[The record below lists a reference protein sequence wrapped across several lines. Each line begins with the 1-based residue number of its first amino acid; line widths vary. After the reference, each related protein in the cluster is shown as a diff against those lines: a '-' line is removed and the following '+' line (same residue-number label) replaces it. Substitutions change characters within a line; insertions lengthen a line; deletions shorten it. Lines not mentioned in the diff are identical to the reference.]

1 MKKSKTLLL
10 ASVAALTFGLVSC
23 DPLLAETNNSS
34 TPVVEITD
42 KNYFRNNLQQ
52 IYDEYRESSS
62 TVSQIFD
69 NLMNALA
76 EVEIKADNFVTE
88 EKITALC
95 HEAMVKKVKG
105 STTYSRNSLF
115 QEEKFVKELKSSG
128 YDIVPLKDASG
139 NDLSYNNDYA
149 IPANEDDYEVLFTSI
164 FHYDY
169 STYIKEEVRPEIVR
183 KLLTSKYLCQNSISS
198 LSRAAAREVQWV
210 KLANLTGHDGD
221 VNKLIQAWLKDKLAN
236 SPTSIDLDEL
246 QEIYKGTQ
254 SYAGYTGATLKTI
267 VEEDLAKIGYT
278 VTGDTVVGNLLTAEK
293 TDSDLES
300 EYTGSNSYP
309 VSWGYTL
316 KSRELA
322 ANDFTGQDLYTKSTG
337 ISDLPSAITTRLFSS
352 SIASY
357 LTDST
362 NSSGSAVLQFLKPS
376 TTLNGSEFGQYYHY
390 DSSNDAYYIVI
401 VKDYYNSTKVNKLI
415 TDNTAEDGTITY
427 TEDLIDIAYDLSSSS
442 TNESQAILHYLEEY
456 DIETNIHDEYFYD
469 YIYSNY
475 GSLFD

>member
-1 MKKSKTLLL
+1 MKKSKTLLI

-34 TPVVEITD
+34 TPVVEISD
-42 KNYFRNNLQQ
+42 KTYFRNNLQQ

-62 TVSQIFD
+62 TVSEIFS
-69 NLMNALA
+69 NLMTALA
-76 EVEIKADNFVTE
+76 EVEIKADNFVSE

-95 HEAMVKKVKG
+95 HEAMVQKVKG
-105 STTYSRNSLF
+105 SSTYAKNSLF
-115 QEEKFVKELKSSG
+115 QEEKFAKEIMASG
-128 YDIVPLKDASG
+128 YSITPLKDDSG
-139 NDLSYNNDYA
+139 NDLTFNNDYA
-149 IPANEDDYEVLFTSI
+149 IPANEDDYEVLFNLI

-169 STYIKEEVRPEIVR
+169 SSYIEKEVRPEIVK
-183 KLLTSKYLCQNSISS
+183 KLLTAKYLCVNSISS

-210 KLANLTGHDGD
+210 KLANLTGHNGD

-254 SYAGYTGATLKTI
+254 SYSGYTGATLQTI
-267 VEEDLAKIGYT
+267 VEEDLAKIGYA
-278 VTGDTVVGNLLTAEK
+278 VTGDTVVGNLLPAEQ

-300 EYTGSNSYP
+300 EYTGSYSYP

-316 KSRELA
+316 KTRELA

-357 LTDST
+357 LTDAT
-362 NSSGSAVLQFLKPS
+362 DSSGNAVTQFLKPS
-376 TTLNGSEFGQYYHY
+376 TTLNGSDFGQYYHY

-415 TDNTAEDGTITY
+415 TDNTDAEGNITY

-442 TNESQAILHYLEEY
+442 TNESQAVLHYLEEY
-456 DIETNIHDEYFYD
+456 DITTHIHDEYFYN